1 MNIED
6 IENFLN
12 KNKNDKSR
20 YVKISFKKRN
30 DVFGLFIKDRDYDH
44 LKSKNF
50 WRIVTKLHF
59 TEYEQTNDMSLA
71 KIFNGSEFSRLA
83 TYSES
88 TNDEKMIHR

>member
-6 IENFLN
+6 IEKFLR
-12 KNKNDKSR
+12 KNKSDLSE
-20 YVKISFKKRN
+20 YVKISFKKRQ
-30 DVFGLFIKDRDYDH
+30 DIYGLFIRDRDYDH

-59 TEYEQTNDMSLA
+59 TEFQQTKDMSLA
-71 KIFNGSEFSRLA
+71 KIFNGAEFSRLA

-88 TNDEKMIHR
+88 F